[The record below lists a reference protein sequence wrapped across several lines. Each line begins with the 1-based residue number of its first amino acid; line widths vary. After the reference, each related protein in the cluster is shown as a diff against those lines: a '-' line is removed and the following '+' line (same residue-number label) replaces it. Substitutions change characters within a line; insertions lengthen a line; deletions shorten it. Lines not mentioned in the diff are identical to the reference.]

1 MTETEA
7 KTAEQGNIN
16 SDELGFV
23 EILITL
29 AKHKR
34 LVFGLP
40 AAVAVISAAISLAFP
55 NIYQANAKLL
65 PPQQPQSGASAI
77 LSQLGG
83 FAGMAAGVSGLKNPN
98 DLYIG
103 MLKSR
108 TMADK
113 LIAEFDLKKVYD
125 TDSLEK
131 ARKKLTDQT
140 VISTGKDGLI
150 TIDVEDESPQ
160 RVAKIANAYVV
171 QLTNLTKVLAITDA
185 AQRRAFYEAQLE
197 TAKNNLANAE
207 AALKGSLDTRGVI
220 SVDVDSRAILETVAR
235 LRAQV
240 SAKEVQLSSMRS
252 FVTNSNPDYK
262 RTEEELTSLRL
273 ELSRLENGRANSTSI
288 ANQSSGNKQAG
299 LENIKVLRDV
309 KYYQMLYELLAKQY
323 ELARLDEAKDPS
335 IIQVLDS
342 AVVPEKKVK
351 PKRSLIVIFST
362 IFGFI
367 LSIGAAFLLEAKRK
381 AIDSPEGASKW
392 NELKTLLRFK

>member
-1 MTETEA
+1 
-7 KTAEQGNIN
+7 
-16 SDELGFV
+16 
-23 EILITL
+23 
-29 AKHKR
+29 
-34 LVFGLP
+34 
-40 AAVAVISAAISLAFP
+40 
-55 NIYQANAKLL
+55 
-65 PPQQPQSGASAI
+65 
-77 LSQLGG
+77 
-83 FAGMAAGVSGLKNPN
+83 
-98 DLYIG
+98 